1 MATRQERIDERV
13 SELRELKK
21 THPEIDLDAFVSAL
35 TKSINL
41 EFDVKEKLGDETW
54 DKMNESLTGLT
65 KDSLPDD
72 LAKAKSYLQGHK
84 DLEEKFDA
92 IYSNMGSETV
102 AYARDVCTGDR

>member
-1 MATRQERIDERV
+1 MAIRQYPGIQ
-13 SELRELKK
+13 KK
-21 THPEIDLDAFVSAL
+21 NISL
-35 TKSINL
+35 TARTPQ
-41 EFDVKEKLGDETW
+41 EKLGDETW

-92 IYSNMGSETV
+92 IYSNMGPETV
-102 AYARDVCTGDR
+102 AYARDVCAGDR